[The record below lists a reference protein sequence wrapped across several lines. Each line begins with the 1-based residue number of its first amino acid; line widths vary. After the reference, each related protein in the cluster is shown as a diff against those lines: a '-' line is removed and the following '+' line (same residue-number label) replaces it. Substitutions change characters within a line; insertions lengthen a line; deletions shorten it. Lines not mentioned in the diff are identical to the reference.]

1 MMKAPLLI
9 LLFFLFVSRSS
20 FSQCA
25 TAPPVPPDCT
35 GTEPLVT
42 DGEELHNSTTKWF
55 YGATTMFSTLSLKG
69 GTLVVCGDL
78 SIDKFYMDSGTIY
91 VLPGARFVITSGIGS
106 GLIFTGGCYIYN
118 YGTCEIQRNLS
129 LVNNA
134 SVSNPNLLI
143 NATTS
148 SVFKMSNQYLV
159 INNAHSWFVNRG
171 TAEFWGIIHDPLAS
185 AGSVCLGNGS
195 STQMAVLINKVAN
208 SYSVPTGNACLYVR
222 QFSQFYGQL
231 TNNTGL
237 LACLGNSHTSDSGC
251 IPWGCQP
258 NNWGSAQVFTSCNSC
273 SALLALSVHFT
284 SFTNSITADYS
295 NQLNWE
301 MNTAVPTG
309 MFRILRS
316 ADGSRFSVI
325 DSFEKKES
333 SISKFTRIDKNP
345 LPGNNHYMIKYTNS
359 NGYSINSKIVHTY
372 TEPKN
377 GFSIFPVPFDKKFIV
392 RYAPGMRPEKIIITD
407 ISGRNIKIHYNIKES
422 SQQVEI
428 ILADKV
434 EAGIYIIHMVN
445 NQKYTAQTIIKN

>member
-1 MMKAPLLI
+1 MMKAHLLI
-9 LLFFLFVSRSS
+9 LLFFLLPPGFA
-20 FSQCA
+20 FSQCLI
-25 TAPPVPPDCT
+25 APSLPACN
-35 GTEPLVT
+35 GSEPLVADNET
-42 DGEELHNSTTKWF
+42 LAAGTTKWY
-55 YGATTMFSTLSLKG
+55 YGGTTVYNSLTMKG
-69 GTLVVCGDL
+69 GTLVVCGD
-78 SIDKFYMDSGTIY
+78 ITVDKFYMDSGSIY
-91 VLPGARFVITSGIGS
+91 VHPGARFVVGSGIGA
-106 GLIFTGGCYIYN
+106 GLIFRGACYVYN
-118 YGTCEIQRNLS
+118 YGTFEIQRNLS
-129 LVNNA
+129 LENNA
-134 SVSNPNLLI
+134 TAVSPNILI
-143 NATTS
+143 NATAA

-159 INNAHSWFVNRG
+159 INNAHSWYVNNG
-171 TAEFWGIIHDPLAS
+171 VSEFWGIITDAQS
-185 AGSVCLGNGS
+185 VAGSVCLGKGS
-195 STQMAVLINKVAN
+195 TTKMAVLINKVAN
-208 SYSVPTGNACLYVR
+208 TYVVPTGNACLYVH
-222 QFSQFYGQL
+222 QFSQFYGRL
-231 TNNTGL
+231 TNSTGL
-237 LACLGNSHTSDSGC
+237 LACLSNGHTSDSGC

-284 SFTNSITADYS
+284 SFISSVTADYS

-309 MFRILRS
+309 TFRILRS

-333 SISKFTRIDKNP
+333 AISKFTRIDKNP

-359 NGYSINSKIVHTY
+359 NGYSINSRIVHTY

-407 ISGRNIKIHYNIKES
+407 ISGRNINIQYNIKES

-428 ILADKV
+428 VLADKV